1 MYVTC
6 ATRHLPSVCF
16 SFLLFHNVLL
26 RVEEE
31 SGHFS
36 EACFDDELMTPY
48 FDEGSP
54 MSRLSIAVLAD
65 IGYIVDYS
73 QEDPSFNVTAL
84 QEKSCCNPT
93 GRRRDRRNLRNG
105 NIHPLDFEFFNDGEP
120 GQNQSKG
127 KRPPLSEIGRGKA
140 KAYGL
145 EELRKAKLP
154 PGVPREQPNGVKYV
168 GDLYVNVLYQE
179 NGHLYDVTVVAE

>member
-1 MYVTC
+1 MRYTALTIFVFFV
-6 ATRHLPSVCF
+6 PF
-16 SFLLFHNVLL
+16 FHILLL

-36 EACFDDELMTPY
+36 EACFDKELMTPY
-48 FDEGSP
+48 FDEDSK
-54 MSRLSIAVLAD
+54 MSRLSVAVLAD
-65 IGYIVDYS
+65 LGYAVDLD
-73 QEDPSFNVTAL
+73 QADQSFNAADV
-84 QEKSCCNPT
+84 SCCT
-93 GRRRDRRNLRNG
+93 RRRDRRNLRNG

-154 PGVPREQPNGVKYV
+154 PGVPREQPNGVKHV

-179 NGHLYDVTVVAE
+179 NGYLYDVPVVAE